1 MKIKT
6 FDDFLQ
12 YASQHNIET
21 AIVRCD
27 LNIPSDIQ
35 DYSRIE
41 AIKDTV
47 LAASKLV
54 KRIVLISHYK
64 RPTAGLREDKYSL
77 SRVLEPIKT
86 TINKDVTFVPQD
98 IYDIN
103 SLPDAEII
111 LLENLRF
118 YEGET
123 KKDIH
128 FAEQIAKF
136 GDVYINDGFSVSHR
150 AHASVEA
157 ITRLLPSFAGISL
170 TNTIQELEKIIQK
183 IERPY
188 TAIIGGSKV
197 STKIDALRQ
206 LSKISDNLVIGGAM
220 ANVFLAAQ
228 GKNMQKS
235 MVEKDLIEEAK
246 KIIQESKSNIVLPID
261 FMCSDSITKEGVLYD
276 EVPESQACFDIGEKS
291 VSKIC
296 SILQESKTI
305 MWNGAIGAFE
315 FANFNGS
322 SVAVS
327 TKISE
332 LSSVTRVIGGG
343 ETVASIPS
351 HLKDRVGF
359 ICTAG
364 GAFLEY
370 IAGYKLPG
378 IEALAQGL

>member
-1 MKIKT
+1 
-6 FDDFLQ
+6 
-12 YASQHNIET
+12 
-21 AIVRCD
+21 
-27 LNIPSDIQ
+27 
-35 DYSRIE
+35 
-41 AIKDTV
+41 
-47 LAASKLV
+47 
-54 KRIVLISHYK
+54 
-64 RPTAGLREDKYSL
+64 
-77 SRVLEPIKT
+77 
-86 TINKDVTFVPQD
+86 
-98 IYDIN
+98 
-103 SLPDAEII
+103 
-111 LLENLRF
+111 
-118 YEGET
+118 
-123 KKDIH
+123 
-128 FAEQIAKF
+128 
-136 GDVYINDGFSVSHR
+136 
-150 AHASVEA
+150 
-157 ITRLLPSFAGISL
+157 
-170 TNTIQELEKIIQK
+170 
-183 IERPY
+183 
-188 TAIIGGSKV
+188 
-197 STKIDALRQ
+197 
-206 LSKISDNLVIGGAM
+206 
-220 ANVFLAAQ
+220 
-228 GKNMQKS
+228 
-235 MVEKDLIEEAK
+235 
-246 KIIQESKSNIVLPID
+246 
-261 FMCSDSITKEGVLYD
+261 MCSDSITKEGVLYD